1 MKTLNPVQFPF
12 EDINYKNGIRKSY
25 DSITDELEA
34 ITKKY
39 NDVFIK
45 NDLLVRI
52 AKNKDEK
59 VKSLTLEIEKLKAET
74 SSENL
79 KKVEKKLRN
88 LWLKIII
95 TLLFLVS
102 LLSYFAIIEGNLIE
116 KAQNLINNF

>member
-102 LLSYFAIIEGNLIE
+102 LLSYFAITESNLIE